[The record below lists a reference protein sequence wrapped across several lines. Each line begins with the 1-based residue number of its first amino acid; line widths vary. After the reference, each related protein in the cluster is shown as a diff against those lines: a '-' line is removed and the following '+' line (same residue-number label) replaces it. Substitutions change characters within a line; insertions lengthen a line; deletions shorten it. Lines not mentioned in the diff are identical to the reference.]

1 MSTSITKVGDVVII
15 TQVLP
20 RGESAFPLQLPAAN
34 GANSTNAT
42 QQATPPPSAT
52 TSPIKMDAVTAS
64 FLRGRPLS
72 LGVVQIFLGV
82 LCVLFSLTSALSRLL
97 VSHAPLC
104 VAVIFVASGSVVVAA
119 GSRPSVKHVWAT
131 LVSNVVSVVVSVVGA
146 VYVSWLLCDS
156 PLSVIMCDDIINED
170 EGKSNCV
177 GKLWLL
183 DRVVSGL
190 LSLTLV
196 LLVLQFCVAA
206 IVSVFSGKSIRRQ
219 QRWSGGDLGASMQD
233 AGVEET
239 CEQSPNS
246 P

>member
-1 MSTSITKVGDVVII
+1 MSTSISKVGDVVII

-34 GANSTNAT
+34 STNSTNAT
-42 QQATPPPSAT
+42 QQATPPSSAT

-64 FLRGRPLS
+64 FLQGRPLS
-72 LGVVQIFLGV
+72 LG
-82 LCVLFSLTSALSRLL
+82 
-97 VSHAPLC
+97 
-104 VAVIFVASGSVVVAA
+104 FVASGSVAVAA
-119 GSRPSVKHVWAT
+119 GSRQSVKHVWAT
-131 LVSNVVSVVVSVVGA
+131 LISNVVSVVVSAVGV

-156 PLSVIMCDDIINED
+156 PLSVIMCDDIISD
-170 EGKSNCV
+170 EGKSKCV

-183 DRVVSGL
+183 NRVGRGL

-219 QRWSGGDLGASMQD
+219 QQWSGGDLGVSMQD

>member
-1 MSTSITKVGDVVII
+1 MSTSISKVGDVVII

-34 GANSTNAT
+34 STNSTNAT
-42 QQATPPPSAT
+42 QQATPPSSAT

-64 FLRGRPLS
+64 FLQGRPLS

-97 VSHAPLC
+97 VFHAPLC
-104 VAVIFVASGSVVVAA
+104 VAVIFVASGSVAVAA
-119 GSRPSVKHVWAT
+119 GSRQSVKHVWAT
-131 LVSNVVSVVVSVVGA
+131 LISNVVSVVVSAVGV

-156 PLSVIMCDDIINED
+156 PLSVIMCDDIISD
-170 EGKSNCV
+170 EGKSKCV

-183 DRVVSGL
+183 NRVGRGL

-219 QRWSGGDLGASMQD
+219 QQWSGGDLGVSMQD